1 VHASGRRGAS
11 ATAEESASKCEAET
25 KANPEIHGQDSLEPT
40 HGRPRC
46 IENGDSS
53 ERVLGAGRGG
63 GFFTGEPFFTI
74 FTLPLFTW
82 IQFFV
87 FFLPGA
93 TFRQNVKKKEKKI
106 LSQFSHFLLEKNRQ
120 FWGKKKIDK
129 KIQHIWIWIWIL
141 LLAIYIS

>member
-93 TFRQNVKKKEKKI
+93 TFRQNVKKKEKKNSVTIFSFFAGKKSSI
-106 LSQFSHFLLEKNRQ
+106 L
-120 FWGKKKIDK
+120 GKKKD
-129 KIQHIWIWIWIL
+129 
-141 LLAIYIS
+141 